1 MILQNNLFSQIELL
15 QNINIKILKKTIFIK
30 VMLRNSKI
38 FKEIRFKINILFF
51 FYLDSIQITFKKNY
65 A

>member
-15 QNINIKILKKTIFIK
+15 KNINIKILKKTIFIK

-51 FYLDSIQITFKKNY
+51 FYLDSLQITFKKNY

>member
-30 VMLRNSKI
+30 VMLRNPKI

-51 FYLDSIQITFKKNY
+51 
-65 A
+65 

>member
-51 FYLDSIQITFKKNY
+51 FYLDSLQITFKKNY

>member
-30 VMLRNSKI
+30 VMLRNRKI

-51 FYLDSIQITFKKNY
+51 FYLDSLQITFKKNY

>member
-65 A
+65 S